1 MDVQRYISSGIIESY
16 VVGLVSE
23 REARE
28 VENAIA
34 EFPEIKAAVEACRQD
49 MELYVELSAV
59 KPPKAIRSRVLEAIE
74 NETQPE
80 GELLL
85 PEELRRPDR
94 AAEEEENAKPFK
106 IPELNINSAQTWLYV
121 AGFALLLLII
131 SVAFNFYYAGQY
143 KTYLQ
148 QSTELTASQEALTQQ
163 TKAYQARQQ
172 ALEQELK
179 LLKDPGLKWT
189 RLSGAGK
196 HTGQLA
202 AIGWNTQS
210 KEVYLLALSLP
221 EPAAGQQY
229 QLWAVVN
236 GKPVDAGV
244 FEVGQQQHSLQKM
257 KEVTAAQVFII
268 TLEKKGGNTTP
279 ALDQVFLAGKANS

>member
-1 MDVQRYISSGIIESY
+1 VDVQRYISSGIIESY

-34 EFPEIKAAVEACRQD
+34 EYPEIKAAVEACRQD

-59 KPPKAIRSRVLEAIE
+59 KPPKAIRNRILDAIE

-85 PEELRRPDR
+85 PEELRRPDT
-94 AAEEEENAKPFK
+94 AEEENGKPFK
-106 IPELNINSAQTWLYV
+106 MPELNINSAQTWLYV
-121 AGFALLLLII
+121 AALAFLLLIV

-148 QSTELTASQEALTQQ
+148 QTTELTASQEALTQQ

-189 RLSGAGK
+189 RLSGTGK

-202 AIGWNTQS
+202 AIGWNIQS

-221 EPAAGQQY
+221 EPAADQQY

-244 FEVGQQQHSLQKM
+244 FEMGQQQHSLQKM
-257 KEVTAAQVFII
+257 KEVAAAQVFII

-279 ALDQVFLAGKANS
+279 ALDQVFLAAKVNS

>member
-34 EFPEIKAAVEACRQD
+34 EFPEIRAAVEACRQD

-59 KPPKAIRSRVLEAIE
+59 KPPKAIRTRILNAIE

-80 GELLL
+80 GEQLL
-85 PEELRRPDR
+85 PEELRRPD
-94 AAEEEENAKPFK
+94 AAEGAREKALKMPA
-106 IPELNINSAQTWLYV
+106 LNINSAQTWLYV
-121 AGFALLLLII
+121 AIAAFLLLIV
-131 SVAFNFYYAGQY
+131 SVICNFYYAGQY

-148 QSTELTASQEALTQQ
+148 KTAALAASEAALTRQ
-163 TKAYQARQQ
+163 TKAYQARQE
-172 ALEQELK
+172 ALEKELN
-179 LLKDPGLKWT
+179 LLKDPALKWT
-189 RLSGAGK
+189 RLSGTGK

-202 AIGWNTQS
+202 AIAWNTQS

-221 EPAAGQQY
+221 EPPADQQY

-244 FEVGQQQHSLQKM
+244 FEMGQQQHALQKM
-257 KEVTAAQVFII
+257 KEVAAAQVFII

-279 ALDQVFLAGKANS
+279 ALNQVFLSGKANS

>member
-34 EFPEIKAAVEACRQD
+34 EYPEIRAAVEACRQD

-59 KPPKAIRSRVLEAIE
+59 KPPKVIRNRILDAIE
-74 NETQPE
+74 NEDQPE

-85 PEELRRPDR
+85 PEELRRRED
-94 AAEEEENAKPFK
+94 AEDGGGEGEKVFK
-106 IPELNINSAQTWLYV
+106 MPALNINSAQTWLYV
-121 AGFALLLLII
+121 AGFALLLLLI
-131 SVAFNFYYAGQY
+131 SVICNFYYASQY
-143 KTYLQ
+143 KIYLQ
-148 QSTELTASQEALTQQ
+148 KSTELVASQEVLTQQ
-163 TKAYQARQQ
+163 TKTYQARQQ
-172 ALEQELK
+172 ALEKELK

-210 KEVYLLALSLP
+210 KEVYLLAFSLP
-221 EPAAGQQY
+221 EPAADQQY
-229 QLWAVVN
+229 Q
-236 GKPVDAGV
+236 PRAGPGLPGRKSQRLDHI
-244 FEVGQQQHSLQKM
+244 FFLSIKCLS
-257 KEVTAAQVFII
+257 F
-268 TLEKKGGNTTP
+268 TLISVHNP
-279 ALDQVFLAGKANS
+279 ALFRH

>member
-1 MDVQRYISSGIIESY
+1 VDVQRYISSGIIESY

-34 EFPEIKAAVEACRQD
+34 EFPEIRAAVEACRQD

-59 KPPKAIRSRVLEAIE
+59 KPPKAIRTRILDAIE

-80 GELLL
+80 GEQLL
-85 PEELRRPDR
+85 PEELRRPD
-94 AAEEEENAKPFK
+94 ATAGEEEEKVFK
-106 IPELNINSAQTWLYV
+106 MPALNINAAQTWLYV
-121 AGFALLLLII
+121 AIGALLLLLI
-131 SVAFNFYYAGQY
+131 SVICNFYYAGQY

-148 QSTELTASQEALTQQ
+148 KSTELLASEETLTQQ
-163 TKAYQARQQ
+163 TKVYQARQQ
-172 ALEQELK
+172 ALEKELS
-179 LLKDPGLKWT
+179 LLKDPALKWT
-189 RLSGAGK
+189 RLSGSGK

-202 AIGWNTQS
+202 AIAWNTQS

-221 EPAAGQQY
+221 EPAADQQY

-244 FEVGQQQHSLQKM
+244 FEMGQQQHALQKM
-257 KEVTAAQVFII
+257 KEVSAAQVFII

-279 ALDQVFLAGKANS
+279 ALDQVFLAGKANG

>member
-1 MDVQRYISSGIIESY
+1 VDVQRYISSGIIESY

-34 EFPEIKAAVEACRQD
+34 EYPEIRAAVEACRQD
-49 MELYVELSAV
+49 MELYVEMNAV
-59 KPPKAIRSRVLEAIE
+59 KPPKVIRTRILDAIE
-74 NETQPE
+74 NEALPE

-85 PEELRRPDR
+85 PEELREPESAEAEGERVFKMPALR
-94 AAEEEENAKPFK
+94 INAAQAW
-106 IPELNINSAQTWLYV
+106 IYA
-121 AGFALLLLII
+121 AGLALLLLLI
-131 SVAFNFYYAGQY
+131 SVILNFYYANQY
-143 KTYLQ
+143 KAYLQ
-148 QSTELTASQEALTQQ
+148 KYTELSASQEALARQSQ
-163 TKAYQARQQ
+163 AYQARQT
-172 ALEQELK
+172 ALEQELS
-179 LLKDPGLKWT
+179 LLKDPSLKWT
-189 RLSGAGK
+189 RLSGTGK
-196 HTGQLA
+196 HAGQLA

-221 EPAAGQQY
+221 EPAADQQY

-244 FEVGQQQHSLQKM
+244 FEMGQQQHSLQKM
-257 KEVTAAQVFII
+257 KPIAAAQMFII
-268 TLEKKGGNTTP
+268 TLEKKGGNTSP

>member
-34 EFPEIKAAVEACRQD
+34 EYPEIRAAVEACRQD
-49 MELYVELSAV
+49 MELYVELSAI
-59 KPPKAIRSRVLEAIE
+59 KPPKAIRNRILDAIE

-85 PEELRRPDR
+85 PEELRRPDT
-94 AAEEEENAKPFK
+94 AEEENGKPFK
-106 IPELNINSAQTWLYV
+106 MPGLNINSAQTWLYV
-121 AGFALLLLII
+121 AALAFLLLIV

-148 QSTELTASQEALTQQ
+148 QTTELTASQEALTQQ

-179 LLKDPGLKWT
+179 LLKDPRLKWT
-189 RLSGAGK
+189 RLSGTGK

-202 AIGWNTQS
+202 AIGWNIQS

-221 EPAAGQQY
+221 EPAADQQY

-236 GKPVDAGV
+236 GKPIDAGV
-244 FEVGQQQHSLQKM
+244 FEMGQQQHSLQKM
-257 KEVTAAQVFII
+257 KEVAAAQVFII

-279 ALDQVFLAGKANS
+279 ALDQVFLAAKANS

>member
-34 EFPEIKAAVEACRQD
+34 EYPEIRAAVEACRQD
-49 MELYVELSAV
+49 MELYVELNAV
-59 KPPKAIRSRVLEAIE
+59 KPPKVIRTRILDAIE
-74 NETQPE
+74 NEALPE

-85 PEELRRPDR
+85 PEELRAPESAEGEGERVFKMPALR
-94 AAEEEENAKPFK
+94 INAAQAW
-106 IPELNINSAQTWLYV
+106 IYA
-121 AGFALLLLII
+121 AGLALLLLLI
-131 SVAFNFYYAGQY
+131 SVIFNFYYANQY
-143 KTYLQ
+143 KAYLQ
-148 QSTELTASQEALTQQ
+148 KYTELSAGQEALAQQ
-163 TKAYQARQQ
+163 SKAYQARQT
-172 ALEQELK
+172 ALEQELN

-189 RLSGAGK
+189 RLSGTGK
-196 HTGQLA
+196 HAGQLA

-221 EPAAGQQY
+221 EPAADQQY

-244 FEVGQQQHSLQKM
+244 FEMGQQQHSLQKM
-257 KEVTAAQVFII
+257 KQVAAAQVFII
-268 TLEKKGGNTTP
+268 TLEKKGGNTSP
-279 ALDQVFLAGKANS
+279 ALDQVFLAGKANN

>member
-1 MDVQRYISSGIIESY
+1 VDVQRYISSGIIESY

-34 EFPEIKAAVEACRQD
+34 EFPEIRAAVEACRQD

-59 KPPKAIRSRVLEAIE
+59 KPPKAIRTRILNAIE

-80 GELLL
+80 GEQLL
-85 PEELRRPDR
+85 PEELRRPD
-94 AAEEEENAKPFK
+94 AAEGAREKALKMPA
-106 IPELNINSAQTWLYV
+106 LNINSAQTWLYV
-121 AGFALLLLII
+121 AIAAFLLLIV
-131 SVAFNFYYAGQY
+131 SVICNFYYAGQY

-148 QSTELTASQEALTQQ
+148 KTAALAASEAALTRQ
-163 TKAYQARQQ
+163 TKAYQARQE
-172 ALEQELK
+172 ALEKELN
-179 LLKDPGLKWT
+179 LLKDPALKWT
-189 RLSGAGK
+189 RLSGTGK

-202 AIGWNTQS
+202 AIAWNTQS

-221 EPAAGQQY
+221 EPPADQQY

-244 FEVGQQQHSLQKM
+244 FEMGQQQHALQKM
-257 KEVTAAQVFII
+257 KEVAAAQVFII

-279 ALDQVFLAGKANS
+279 ALNQVFLSGKANS